1 MTLLSSM
8 TGFGACARGTDW
20 TWELRSV
27 NARGL
32 EVRFRLP
39 PGLDRLEA
47 DLRPLIASRMKRGT
61 ITATLRAGTTDS
73 GGYAVDRT
81 LLAHLTSIADEWG
94 AERPGSPKLRIEL
107 MMALPGVVR
116 RDAADSDAEPDEAT
130 VATMRAGFETALN
143 MLVQTREAEGARLA
157 TIVLAQLESLAVL
170 HADASAQAA
179 LQSVAQKAQLGASVR
194 SLLAD
199 APAIPAERLVQE
211 LALLASRADVTEEID
226 RLASHISAAR
236 ALLSA
241 GGPQGRQLD
250 FLVQEFMR
258 EANTLCSKSASIA
271 LTGVGLQMKAVIERI
286 REQVQNIE

>member
-1 MTLLSSM
+1 M

-116 RDAADSDAEPDEAT
+116 RDAADSAAEPDEAT

-271 LTGVGLQMKAVIERI
+271 LTGVGLQMKAVIEQI